1 MVGFPAIFFLFKRAN
16 PLSLHKNSHTMDALS
31 QLLQNGYFALFLI
44 LTVGYLVGK
53 ISVKGISLDV
63 SAVIFVALVFG
74 HFGVTLPKI
83 IQDIGLVLF
92 IFTIGIQAGP
102 GFFEALK
109 NHGIKLASLSAIL
122 VFTAGIIG
130 IGAHYIWDLD
140 MGVVAGLL
148 AGALTS
154 TPGLASATDQF
165 GDIPSIGYGI
175 AYPFGVI
182 GVILFLRILPKLMRT
197 NIPEAEAEYDRSI
210 TVDHPLVLA
219 QNVVITNPNVDQRS
233 LQSLR
238 VRSMTE
244 AVVSRVMHGDEAI
257 TPSAGTVLQLGDLAR
272 VVGTEEAIQRATLL
286 LGTPTDREMPLSKN
300 YDVERV
306 LVTNKDVVNKT
317 VAELNLQAN
326 YDATITRIR
335 RSGIDIAPSPRIRI
349 RLGDKLVVACNKEN
363 MKQVHKLFGNDDK
376 VLSDTDILPIAF
388 GIVLGVLL
396 GAFTPLGLTGGVLTV
411 ALILSKIGK
420 TGPIL
425 WTMSSSA
432 NVLLREIG
440 LIFFL
445 AVVGTNAGATLIDT
459 YNLYGYKLF
468 LIGGLLTLI
477 PMIVALLV
485 AKLLFKTN
493 ALTLLGALAGGMTST
508 PGLAAITPM
517 TKKNAPQIAYA
528 TTYPIAMVL
537 VVIVM
542 KVFGLF

>member
-1 MVGFPAIFFLFKRAN
+1 
-16 PLSLHKNSHTMDALS
+16 MDALS

-74 HFGVTLPKI
+74 HYGVTLPKI

-238 VRSMTE
+238 IRSMTE

-272 VVGTEEAIQRATLL
+272 IVGTEEAIQRATLL

-477 PMIVALLV
+477 PMIVTLLV